1 MLGNKDYIKKIW
13 NIYDILKNI
22 FNENEYLNIIE
33 KTLKEEIFRYI
44 THEKINPLITTEVN
58 ECFYKIIASFCYS
71 IIPPYVEFKKMLGI
85 LTIFSL

>member
-1 MLGNKDYIKKIW
+1 MLGNKDYIKKIL
-13 NIYDILKNI
+13 NIYDIMKNI

-33 KTLKEEIFRYI
+33 ITLKEEIFRYI
-44 THEKINPLITTEVN
+44 THEKKNQLITTEVN

-71 IIPPYVEFKKMLGI
+71 IISPYVDFKKKLEI

>member
-1 MLGNKDYIKKIW
+1 MDVGKQILYKKIL
-13 NIYDILKNI
+13 NIYEILENI

-44 THEKINPLITTEVN
+44 THEKVNPLITTEVN

-71 IIPPYVEFKKMLGI
+71 IIPPYVDLKK
-85 LTIFSL
+85 S